1 LWVGTLRTEEL
12 VVVLGLAG
20 SAIQLVPDG
29 TLIIH
34 FAIIV
39 LMVAVLNA
47 TLLKPIN
54 RILQEREKRT
64 KGRLTEAQEAL
75 ASVRAKMDQYEVRLR
90 AARAEGYALL
100 EEQRAAASRERERKV
115 AETKIEV
122 NAWISEEKERLTIN
136 TDGIKVRLEQDAKA
150 TALEIGRRILHRDVS
165 SRIV

>member
-1 LWVGTLRTEEL
+1 M
-12 VVVLGLAG
+12 VVLGLAG

-90 AARAEGYALL
+90 TARAEGYALL